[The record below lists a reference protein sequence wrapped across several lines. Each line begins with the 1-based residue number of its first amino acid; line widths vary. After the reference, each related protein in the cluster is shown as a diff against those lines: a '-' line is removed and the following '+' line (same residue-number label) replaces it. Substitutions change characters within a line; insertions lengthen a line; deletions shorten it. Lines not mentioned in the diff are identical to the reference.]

1 MTFPSPNQDIGNG
14 ASFLT
19 RFIERNPTILRSD
32 RLIITNG
39 PLQHYGVEQSI
50 LRIVEHQPIFVVVNG
65 GGEDRNGIF
74 VVTRSMKVTESH
86 TKKEA
91 QVVALF
97 LGLKW
102 GDWFQCLLAGN

>member
-1 MTFPSPNQDIGNG
+1 MDHCSTMELNSQSLGLLSI
-14 ASFLT
+14 
-19 RFIERNPTILRSD
+19 NPFCCREW
-32 RLIITNG
+32 G
-39 PLQHYGVEQSI
+39 WG
-50 LRIVEHQPIFVVVNG
+50 
-65 GGEDRNGIF
+65 DRNGIF